1 MTEGNNISAVA
12 DQLPAGDGMKDFYAT
27 LSQTAKP
34 AADTPVAVPATVVT
48 PGTGGGW
55 REKLFNSAPEQQAPP
70 EPKPVFEDV
79 VQEQEKQQQ
88 QSEKPLDAKTVTLDT
103 MLRVRND
110 LQAGVLAFMAQSS
123 NPERYKMNDEE
134 LDLLAELWAP
144 YWDELKLVIPK
155 WLPLTIIEVKIMGSL
170 INRAYKDGKQNKK
183 NTQAIRG
190 GAVAQV
196 VKAAAG
202 ANANDAS
209 IERTNFQIHADG
221 TYVKNRDGSYH
232 AAGEP
237 GGEIPDLTNAEHV
250 ERLISKNGRR
260 KVMRIFNIT
269 DADLQKF
276 GL

>member
-12 DQLPAGDGMKDFYAT
+12 DQMPSGAGLNNFYSE
-27 LSQTAKP
+27 LQQVAKP
-34 AADTPVAVPATVVT
+34 AADTPAPAPAPVVT

-55 REKLFNSAPEQQAPP
+55 REKILGETKAPEQP
-70 EPKPVFEDV
+70 EPKPIFEEV

-88 QSEKPLDAKTVTLDT
+88 QAAKPLDEKGTTLEG
-103 MLRVRND
+103 MLKVRNE
-110 LQAGVLAFMAQSS
+110 LQASMLAILAQSK
-123 NPERYKMNDEE
+123 NPDLYKMTDEE
-134 LDLLAELWAP
+134 LDFLAELYLP
-144 YWDELKLVIPK
+144 YWDSIKMVIPH
-155 WLPLTIIEVKIMGSL
+155 WLPLAIMEFKIMGGL
-170 INRAYKDGKQNKK
+170 INRAYQDGKQNKK

-190 GAVAQV
+190 GSVAQV

-237 GGEIPDLTNAEHV
+237 GGELPDLTNKEHL
-250 ERLISKNGRR
+250 ERLIAKNGRR

-269 DADLQKF
+269 DADIENA
-276 GL
+276 GR